1 MEPNK
6 LEKDFK
12 EKLDKRTIQPSEMAW
27 DRLDAMLSVAEKK
40 KPKKRT
46 WLYIAASFL
55 GFLLVGTIF
64 FNQSEVAIE
73 TDNGVVITEGKS
85 EKTIENNSQK
95 EQNTVLSSSNQI
107 TTVNQ
112 EAIASRMP
120 AQKKN
125 QKVTPSVS
133 LKKESQVLQSAQEST
148 EAIASTSQ
156 NETVKAN
163 KYIESDKLLAE
174 AETRIQ
180 SQSIKK
186 YVAKSNVK
194 VDSKGLLSTVEGELN
209 ESFRDKVIKS
219 IGKNYENV
227 KISLSNRNN
236 E

>member
-27 DRLDAMLSVAEKK
+27 DRLDAMLSVTEKK

-73 TDNGVVITEGKS
+73 TDNGVVVTEGKS

-95 EQNTVLSSSNQI
+95 EQNTVSSSNQI
-107 TTVNQ
+107 TTVNP

-120 AQKKN
+120 VQKKN

-133 LKKESQVLQSAQEST
+133 LKKENQVLQSAQENT
-148 EAIASTSQ
+148 EAIASTGQ

>member
-12 EKLDKRTIQPSEMAW
+12 KKLDERTIQPSEMAW

-64 FNQSEVAIE
+64 FNQSEAVIE
-73 TDNGVVITEGKS
+73 KGNDVVVTE
-85 EKTIENNSQK
+85 EKTEKTVENSTP
-95 EQNTVLSSSNQI
+95 EGQNTKSSNQI
-107 TTVNQ
+107 TIVNS
-112 EAIASRMP
+112 EAIASRLP
-120 AQKKN
+120 VQKKN
-125 QKVTPSVS
+125 QKAGSSTS
-133 LKKESQVLQSAQEST
+133 LKKEDQALQPTQEKT
-148 EAIASTSQ
+148 EMIASAGQ
-156 NETVKAN
+156 NEMTKAN
-163 KYIESDKLLAE
+163 KYIESEQLLAE

-186 YVAKSNVK
+186 YVAKSSVK
-194 VDSKGLLSTVEGELN
+194 VDSKGLLSSVEGELN
-209 ESFRDKVIKS
+209 ETFRDKVVKS

-227 KISLSNRNN
+227 KTSLANRNN

>member
-12 EKLDKRTIQPSEMAW
+12 EKLDRRTIQPSEMAW
-27 DRLDAMLSVAEKK
+27 DRLDAMLSVTEKK

-64 FNQSEVAIE
+64 FNQSEVVIE
-73 TDNGVVITEGKS
+73 TEKGVVATEEKS
-85 EKTIENNSQK
+85 EKAIDNNSQK
-95 EQNTVLSSSNQI
+95 EENTTSSNQI
-107 TTVNQ
+107 TAVNSG
-112 EAIASRMP
+112 AIASRMP

-125 QKVTPSVS
+125 PKVSPSSVP
-133 LKKESQVLQSAQEST
+133 LKKESQVLQSTQENI
-148 EAIASTSQ
+148 EAIASTGQ

-163 KYIESDKLLAE
+163 KYIESEKLLAE